1 MAASNPVT
9 PRPAS
14 AVVLARELAGGGI
27 EVFMVRR
34 HVRSEF
40 VPDAFVFP
48 GGSVNQGDMDAERA
62 PGLCSPV
69 PEGPTALGS
78 GFRVAALRECFEE
91 AGVLLARRG
100 ETTLTIPPEDVA
112 RFAGYRDGLYGQ
124 NGQTETMASIAQ
136 REGLTL
142 ATGELLHWAHWITPE
157 ALPKRFDTHFFL
169 APMPSGQEAAH
180 DRLETTAGVW
190 TTPENALARSSAG
203 DFPLVFATIH
213 QLQALT
219 GLASVTAARARFT
232 AASVRTIQPHVV
244 QRDGQPVIMLP
255 DDVGAGFPPKRSLL
269 GEKAGP
275 PPAAPT
281 DAE

>member
-1 MAASNPVT
+1 MAASDPVT

-14 AVVLARELAGGGI
+14 AVVLARELAAGGGI
-27 EVFMVRR
+27 EVFMVQR

-48 GGSVNQGDMDAERA
+48 GGSVNQGDIDAERA
-62 PGLCSPV
+62 PDLCSPV

-112 RFAGYRDGLYGQ
+112 RFAGYRDSLYGQ
-124 NGQTETMASIAQ
+124 TATMASIAQ

-203 DFPLVFATIH
+203 DFPLVFATIR

-219 GLASVTAARARFT
+219 GLASVAAARERFT
-232 AASVRTIQPHVV
+232 AAPVRTVQPRVV
-244 QRDGQPVIMLP
+244 QRDGQPVILLP
-255 DDVGAGFPPKRSLL
+255 DEE
-269 GEKAGP
+269 GE
-275 PPAAPT
+275 
-281 DAE
+281 D